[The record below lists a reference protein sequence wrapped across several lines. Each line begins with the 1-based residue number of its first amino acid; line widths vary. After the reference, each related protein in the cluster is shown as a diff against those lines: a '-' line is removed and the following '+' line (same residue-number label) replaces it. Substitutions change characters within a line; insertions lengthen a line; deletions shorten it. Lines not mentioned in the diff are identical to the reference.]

1 MSSAVHIAA
10 RERPLTVR
18 CVTDKFLSTLRH
30 FLAGEGGG
38 ASGGGGGGGG
48 TGGSSAPPQCQR
60 CGRLYSTRGNLRR
73 HREYECG
80 VEPRFS
86 CSGCGRKFTHKHHM
100 SSHVH
105 SGRCSGA
112 AWTATGHDQ
121 KAAWSGSG
129 GTGAEWRH
137 LGDSD
142 AVVLPSAAGGE
153 NGGAV

>member
-1 MSSAVHIAA
+1 MTAGLVPSRGLSKWSASICPA
-10 RERPLTVR
+10 
-18 CVTDKFLSTLRH
+18 DKFLSTLRQ
-30 FLAGEGGG
+30 FLSGGGEGG
-38 ASGGGGGGGG
+38 S
-48 TGGSSAPPQCQR
+48 TSSSSSPPQCQR

-112 AWTATGHDQ
+112 PTATWTGQ
-121 KAAWSGSG
+121 KPAWRAGAGAPPAETSGA
-129 GTGAEWRH
+129 T
-137 LGDSD
+137 
-142 AVVLPSAAGGE
+142 
-153 NGGAV
+153 

>member
-1 MSSAVHIAA
+1 MPTSRDRAFTG
-10 RERPLTVR
+10 RY
-18 CVTDKFLSTLRH
+18 VTDKFLSTLRH
-30 FLAGEGGG
+30 FLSAEGGG
-38 ASGGGGGGGG
+38 AAGG
-48 TGGSSAPPQCQR
+48 TGGAGSGNGGTGGNSAPPQCQR

-112 AWTATGHDQ
+112 AWAGKDQ
-121 KAAWSGSG
+121 KSAWSGG
-129 GTGAEWRH
+129 GGEWRH
-137 LGDSD
+137 LADSD
-142 AVVLPSAAGGE
+142 AVVLPSTGGAEQAGE